1 MNRLYS
7 VTELARETNITPRAI
22 RFYEDKGLL
31 APRRVGTTRVFS
43 HRELG
48 RLKIILRGKRLGFS
62 LSEIKDYLDLY
73 DTDPTQAGQLQLL
86 VAKVR
91 GRLADLERQRLDI
104 DTTIKELHDI
114 EHQALAAIE
123 ERSRAS

>member
-1 MNRLYS
+1 MDRLYS
-7 VTELARETNITPRAI
+7 VTELAGETGVTPRAI

-31 APRRVGTTRVFS
+31 APRRVGTTRVFTY
-43 HRELG
+43 RERG

-62 LSEIKDYLDLY
+62 LAEIKDYLDLY
-73 DTDPTQAGQLQLL
+73 DADPTQASQLQLL

-91 GRLADLERQRLDI
+91 GRLADLEHQRRDI
-104 DTTIKELHDI
+104 DTALNELRDI
-114 EHQALAAIE
+114 EHQALAALE